1 VKIDG
6 ISVLED
12 VPVNFT
18 SAGAIDAN
26 GMSWV
31 GFSAFTGGCCEAHD
45 IIYWKFKSDTIANPK
60 YNVNDYSLSS
70 TEIEDGFDINSSG
83 TVAGQTI
90 SHSPFT
96 IQGWLRNG
104 SNESTISSLGG
115 SITSPYGINI
125 DGWAV
130 GESSDSSSISHA
142 FMWQGST
149 TDLGSGAAWAIN
161 DSGST
166 VGCTSTTDGSERAF
180 IRPNG
185 GTMQLL
191 ATLGGFDC
199 SAYDINSSNV
209 VVGAAKTAN
218 GDNHACM
225 WNAAGSPIDLGVLSS
240 GITSVALGV
249 NNSNSIVGYCD
260 LINGGRHAF
269 IRVSNTMTDLGTLGG
284 LCSEAY
290 DINNSGS
297 CVGRAQRS
305 DGTWVACLWQNGKL
319 IDLNWRLPAGS
330 DWLLEAA
337 YAINDSGSITGTG
350 TLKSTGKQHVFVL
363 TP

>member
-1 VKIDG
+1 
-6 ISVLED
+6 ED

-45 IIYWKFKSDTIANPK
+45 IIYWKFKSNTAVNPR
-60 YNVNDYSLSS
+60 YSSRDASLS
-70 TEIEDGFDINSSG
+70 TIWIEDGFDINSSG
-83 TVAGQTI
+83 MIVGQTV
-90 SHSPFT
+90 SGSPFT

-104 SNESTISSLGG
+104 SNESVISSLGG
-115 SITSPYGINI
+115 SITSPYGMNI
-125 DGWAV
+125 DGWVA
-130 GESSDSSSISHA
+130 GESSDSSSILRA
-142 FMWQGST
+142 FMWQGSSA
-149 TDLGSGAAWAIN
+149 DLGSGAAWAIN
-161 DSGST
+161 DAGTAVGSIEISDD
-166 VGCTSTTDGSERAF
+166 CEYAF

-185 GTMQLL
+185 GAAQLL
-191 ATLGGFDC
+191 ATLGGFN
-199 SAYDINSSNV
+199 SFAYDISNSNI
-209 VVGAAKTAN
+209 VVGTAELEN

-225 WNAAGSPIDLGVLSS
+225 WNAAGSPIDLGVLSN

-290 DINNSGS
+290 DINNSGL